1 MSRRAVLFLPAAL
14 GLLTASGF
22 AGSSSNPPGWTPAD
36 PPAGPG
42 AMAPNLTAAGKDLL
56 LTCLEPLGPPKEP
69 TGHQLRFARLTANGW
84 SKPSTVASGPGFFAN
99 WADFPGVGQAPD
111 GSLTAHWLA
120 KTGDDTYAYGIYLAR
135 SADGGA
141 TWSKTGMLHDDK
153 VPAEHGFVSW
163 LPEPAGLRAFWL
175 DGRETPKKGPMTLR
189 TALLD
194 KGAPAS
200 SELMDDRVCDCCQTD
215 AALAAAGPVVAFRDR
230 TAEEI
235 RDIYVVR
242 RTAAGWSKPVRVG
255 ADDWKIPGCPVNG
268 PAIAAAGKQVA
279 VAWFT
284 GAPPGPRV
292 QLAVSSDGGATFAR
306 PVLIDTGKPL
316 GRVDLVLDG
325 SDAIVSWMSLVGD
338 NAVIRLRRVSAKG
351 KLGNPVAIAATNSA
365 RGSGFPR
372 LAVQG
377 GRLHV
382 AWVEEGDQ
390 GRRVRMGSLPL
401 KTVGPG

>member
-1 MSRRAVLFLPAAL
+1 MSWRALLLILAL
-14 GLLTASGF
+14 
-22 AGSSSNPPGWTPAD
+22 AGSSSNPPGWKQAD
-36 PPAGPG
+36 PPAAPG
-42 AMAPNLTAAGKDLL
+42 AMAPSLVAADQDVL
-56 LTCLEPLGPPKEP
+56 LTWLEPLAS
-69 TGHQLRFARLTANGW
+69 GHQLRFARLSAGGW

-141 TWSKTGMLHDDK
+141 TWSKTGLLHDDK

-163 LPEPAGLRAFWL
+163 VREPAGLRAFWL
-175 DGRETPKKGPMTLR
+175 DGRETPKEGPMTLR
-189 TALLD
+189 TALVD
-194 KGAPAS
+194 GGSPKAG
-200 SELMDDRVCDCCQTD
+200 ELVDDRVCDCCQTD
-215 AALAAAGPVVAFRDR
+215 AALAAAGPVIAFRDR
-230 TAEEI
+230 TADEI
-235 RDIYVVR
+235 RDIQVVR

-284 GAPPGPRV
+284 GAPPSPRV
-292 QLAVSSDGGATFAR
+292 QLAVSKDGGATFGK
-306 PVLIDTGKPL
+306 PILIDAGKPL

-325 SDAIVSWMSLVGD
+325 DDAIVSWMSLIGD
-338 NAVIRLRRVSAKG
+338 NAVIRLRRVSASG
-351 KLGNPVAIAATNSA
+351 KQGNPVAIAATSAA

-401 KTVGPG
+401 KSVGPG